1 MAKRKALNT
10 WEEIWSAF
18 DKADK
23 SLAMREADI
32 QFALV
37 SGLAK
42 WKADGDY
49 RQMMQLADRIKDMKA
64 KGIRKNALI
73 GWFEEVCGW
82 TYDPKAKTW
91 DANKK
96 KKYEGELE
104 VVVKWWDCSP
114 EPEYK
119 PLDEVKAIEA
129 LISKLTKR
137 IQDGVKEGDKVH
149 MTTVTKLRE
158 VVEEVKKAA

>member
-1 MAKRKALNT
+1 MARAMIKT
-10 WEEIWSAF
+10 WDAIFAAF

-32 QFALV
+32 QHALV

-42 WKADGDY
+42 WKDDGDY
-49 RQMMQLADRIKDMKA
+49 QQMMQLANRIKDMKA

-96 KKYEGELE
+96 KKYDGDTIG
-104 VVVKWWDCSP
+104 VKKWWDCSP

-129 LISKLTKR
+129 LVKRLSKR
-137 IQDGVKEGDKVH
+137 IEDGVKEGDVVH
-149 MTTVTKLRE
+149 MATVNKLKAI
-158 VVEEVKKAA
+158 VEEAKSAA